1 MGMLNN
7 YRKLQVTLKV
17 PNKLIE
23 MYSQESFASIMDLL
37 NEDKFIML
45 FDLSNGLYIPC
56 AVNTDN
62 IVGISRAEEN

>member
-1 MGMLNN
+1 MSN
-7 YRKLQVTLKV
+7 YRKLHVTLKV
-17 PNKLIE
+17 PNKLIA

-45 FDLSNGLYIPC
+45 FEQSNGLYNPL

-62 IVGISRAEEN
+62 IIAIARAEEN